1 MDNVELS
8 PVTRWGMVAT
18 GLLQGLV
25 CYLLITWLAG
35 KNNSWIVYG
44 VPATLALSSVLLFT
58 VVSFKQKRLWGW
70 LAIVLIA
77 TLGMSGWLKWQID
90 GMSPWRAEKAL
101 WDFGC
106 YLLLMGV
113 MLLPWIQQS
122 LRVHNDITRY
132 SYFYQSVWHNVLVLL
147 VIFIT
152 NGLTWLVL
160 LLWSELFKLVGI
172 TFFKTLFF
180 STDWF
185 IYLTL
190 GLVTAL
196 AVILART
203 QSRLIDSIQKLFTLI
218 ATGLLPL
225 VSLLTLLFIITLPF
239 AGLNAISRHIS
250 AAGLLLTLAFLQL
263 LLMAVVRDPQKASIP
278 WAGPLRYLIKT
289 ALLVTPL
296 YVLIA
301 AWALW
306 LRVAQY
312 GWTAERLHGALAV
325 VVLLVWSLGYF
336 VSIVW
341 RKGQNPLVLQ
351 GKVNL
356 AVSLLVLVILVLL
369 NSPVL
374 DSMRISVNSHMARYQ
389 SGKNTPDQVSIYML
403 EQSGRYGRAA
413 LESLKSD
420 VEYMKDPKRR
430 RSLLMAFD
438 GVQRL
443 QQRISEKALADNVL
457 IAPGSG
463 KPDATFWS
471 AVMKNLYNAMICIEK
486 GACVLVEQDL
496 NSDGRAEWI
505 LFAFNSERYIVY
517 GFDPDKKEW
526 QELTMSLLPREI
538 TKEKL
543 LTAAKE
549 GKLGTKPKA
558 WRDLTVDG
566 ETLDLNLNE

>member
-44 VPATLALSSVLLFT
+44 VPATLAFSSVLLFT

-486 GACVLVEQDL
+486 DACVLVEQDL
-496 NSDGRAEWI
+496 NSDGRAEGI

-517 GFDPDKKEW
+517 GFAPDKKEW

>member
-486 GACVLVEQDL
+486 DACVLVEQDL

>member
-44 VPATLALSSVLLFT
+44 VPATLAFSSVLLFT

-486 GACVLVEQDL
+486 DACVLVEQDL
-496 NSDGRAEWI
+496 NSDGRAEGI

-526 QELTMSLLPREI
+526 QELPMSLLPREI

>member
-8 PVTRWGMVAT
+8 PVTRWRMVAT

-44 VPATLALSSVLLFT
+44 VPATLAFSSVLLFT

-457 IAPGSG
+457 IASGSG

-496 NSDGRAEWI
+496 NSDGRAEGI

>member
-486 GACVLVEQDL
+486 DACVLVEQDL
-496 NSDGRAEWI
+496 NSDGRAEGI

-549 GKLGTKPKA
+549 GKLGSVA
-558 WRDLTVDG
+558 RSYGGW
-566 ETLDLNLNE
+566 

>member
-122 LRVHNDITRY
+122 LRVHNDITRC

-486 GACVLVEQDL
+486 DACVLVEQDL
-496 NSDGRAEWI
+496 NSDGRAEGI

>member
-8 PVTRWGMVAT
+8 PATRWGMIAT

-25 CYLLITWLAG
+25 CYLLIAWLAG
-35 KNNSWIVYG
+35 KNHSWIVYG
-44 VPATLALSSVLLFT
+44 VPATVAFSSVLLFS
-58 VVSFKQKRLWGW
+58 VISFKQKRLWGW
-70 LAIVLIA
+70 LALVFIA

-90 GMSPWRAEKAL
+90 GMNHWRAEKAL

-106 YLLLMGV
+106 YLLLMA
-113 MLLPWIQQS
+113 MLLLPWIQQS
-122 LRVHNDITRY
+122 LRIRNDSSRY
-132 SYFYQSVWHNVLVLL
+132 RYFYQSVWHNLLILL
-147 VIFIT
+147 VIFLA

-160 LLWSELFKLVGI
+160 LLWGELFKLVGI

-180 STDWF
+180 ATDGF

-225 VSLLTLLFIITLPF
+225 VSLLTLMFIITLPF
-239 AGLNAISRHIS
+239 TGLSAISRHIS

-263 LLMAVVRDPQKASIP
+263 ILMAIVRDPQKASLP
-278 WAGPLRYLIKT
+278 WTGPLRCLIKT
-289 ALLVTPL
+289 ALLVAPL
-296 YVLIA
+296 YVFVA

-312 GWTAERLHGALAV
+312 GWTADRLQGALAV
-325 VVLLVWSLGYF
+325 LVLLVWSLGYF

-341 RKGQNPLVLQ
+341 RKGQNPLDLQ

-356 AVSLLVLVILVLL
+356 VVSLLVLVILVLL

-389 SGKNTPDQVSIYML
+389 SGKNTPDQVTIYML

-420 VEYMKDPKRR
+420 AEYMKDPKRAR
-430 RSLLMAFD
+430 DLLMA
-438 GVQRL
+438 L
-443 QQRISEKALADNVL
+443 
-457 IAPGSG
+457 
-463 KPDATFWS
+463 
-471 AVMKNLYNAMICIEK
+471 
-486 GACVLVEQDL
+486 
-496 NSDGRAEWI
+496 
-505 LFAFNSERYIVY
+505 
-517 GFDPDKKEW
+517 
-526 QELTMSLLPREI
+526 
-538 TKEKL
+538 
-543 LTAAKE
+543 
-549 GKLGTKPKA
+549 
-558 WRDLTVDG
+558 DG
-566 ETLDLNLNE
+566 EQHLQE

>member
-306 LRVAQY
+306 SRVAQY

-486 GACVLVEQDL
+486 DACVLVEQDL
-496 NSDGRAEWI
+496 NSDGRAEGI

>member
-44 VPATLALSSVLLFT
+44 VPATLAFSSVLLFT

-180 STDWF
+180 SSDWF

>member
-44 VPATLALSSVLLFT
+44 VPATLAFSSVLLFT

-486 GACVLVEQDL
+486 DACVLVEQDL
-496 NSDGRAEWI
+496 NSDGRAEGI

>member
-471 AVMKNLYNAMICIEK
+471 VVMKNLYNAMICIEK

-549 GKLGTKPKA
+549 GKLGMKPKA

>member
-25 CYLLITWLAG
+25 CYLLITWPAG

-420 VEYMKDPKRR
+420 AEYMKDPKRR
-430 RSLLMAFD
+430 RGLLMAFD

-443 QQRISEKALADNVL
+443 QQQISEKALADNVF
-457 IAPGSG
+457 IASGSG
-463 KPDATFWS
+463 KPDTIFWS
-471 AVMKNLYNAMICIEK
+471 AVMKNRYNAMICIEK
-486 GACVLVEQDL
+486 DACVLVEQDL
-496 NSDGRAEWI
+496 NSDGRAERI
-505 LFAFNSERYIVY
+505 LFAFNDERYIVY
-517 GFDPDKKEW
+517 GIDPAGKEW
-526 QELTMSLLPREI
+526 KEITMNSLPAVI

-543 LTAAKE
+543 LMAAE
-549 GKLGTKPKA
+549 DGKLGTKPKV

-566 ETLDLNLNE
+566 ERLDLNLNE